1 MKNGCKGGDLGR
13 RRIMRNFPRSA
24 IGAHA
29 DGAAKARSYT
39 RRVLAGASD
48 EFRTGD
54 ALVGFGRD
62 LRVVS
67 WNQAAER
74 LTGRPAEEALG
85 RYCWEL
91 LGAIDERGSLVCHA
105 DCSTARLAYEGW
117 PVPSAELLIRT
128 RAGRRRVSVS
138 TIAVNGREQPII
150 LHLLRDGPE
159 HLEEAA
165 APLGPGPPP
174 SLTIRQRQVLA
185 LIAGGMP
192 AKTIAARLGL
202 SEATV
207 RNHIRA
213 ILLELGAHSQLEAV
227 AKARRWRIVDD

>member
-1 MKNGCKGGDLGR
+1 M
-13 RRIMRNFPRSA
+13 P
-24 IGAHA
+24 
-29 DGAAKARSYT
+29 
-39 RRVLAGASD
+39 AGASD

-91 LGAIDERGSLVCHA
+91 LGAVDERGSLVCHA

-117 PVPSAELLIRT
+117 PVPAAELLIRT
-128 RAGRRRVSVS
+128 HAGRRRVSVS
-138 TIAVNGREQPII
+138 TIAANGREQPII

-159 HLEEAA
+159 HPEETA
-165 APLGPGPPP
+165 APLGPSPAP
-174 SLTIRQRQVLA
+174 SLTPRQRQVLA
-185 LIAGGMP
+185 LIAAGLP
-192 AKTIAARLGL
+192 AKTIAAHLRLA
-202 SEATV
+202 EATV

-227 AKARRWRIVDD
+227 AKARGWRIVDG